1 MDCRVCQNLL
11 NQYLDNE
18 LEGQVLADL
27 ERHIEGCPEC
37 MAELDRLRKMN
48 EFLNDLRKVEV
59 PEGEREAFID
69 ALRDRIEAE
78 GGKVEKRKSILRPVL
93 VSAIVVVLVLITF
106 VTYPKTDVD
115 IRIAPASGLN
125 ALENMAIDRI
135 IAGSLDDHFLAT
147 SGDFLADPAV
157 SGGQA
162 LTVWKILKE
171 THGDLFEPAE

>member
-11 NQYLDNE
+11 NLYLDNE
-18 LEGQVLADL
+18 LEGQALAEL
-27 ERHIEGCPEC
+27 ERHIAGCPEC
-37 MAELDRLRKMN
+37 KAELDRLSKMN
-48 EFLNDLRKVEV
+48 EFLNDLKEVEV

-78 GGKVEKRKSILRPVL
+78 GVKVGKKRSILRPAL
-93 VSAIVVVLVLITF
+93 VSAIVVVLALITF
-106 VTYPKTDVD
+106 VTCPKTEVD

-147 SGDFLADPAV
+147 SGDFMVNPTV

-162 LTVWKILKE
+162 LSVWKILKE
-171 THGDLFEPAE
+171 THSDLFEPAE